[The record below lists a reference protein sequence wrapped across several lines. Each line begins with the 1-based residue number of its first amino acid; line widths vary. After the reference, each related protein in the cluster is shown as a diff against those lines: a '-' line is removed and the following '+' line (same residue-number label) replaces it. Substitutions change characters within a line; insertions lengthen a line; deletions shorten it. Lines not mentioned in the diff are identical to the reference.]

1 MSTKEKCGSL
11 SVLIASLWFEL
22 RVPIHRKVSIRSE
35 RRGSV
40 RRKMERRSE
49 SGGEAT
55 PAPSAISA
63 ANSRTITRSAVVGW
77 ILYDLANTI
86 FSMGVVSL
94 NFPLWIRET
103 VGPGKADA
111 RTGLLTAIS
120 MGLIFFASPLLGAMT
135 DRARRRMPFLIGSTL
150 ICVCFTGLLGRLGF
164 FWTAVFF
171 IIANIAYQAGTQFYD
186 AMLPEV
192 STEDNRGRIGGIG
205 VGIGYF
211 GSYIAVGLG
220 LWLTKDKPLLFLSIA
235 IAFLVFSIPCF
246 LFVKERGNPKPRPI
260 NFEMIRNS
268 TDHTWQTLRA
278 SRAYPGLLR
287 FLIGRVFYT
296 DPINTVIT
304 FMSLYTVNVA
314 VASGLTQGGGE
325 KRANIILMFAI
336 TFAILGGFFWGW
348 LADKHGPK
356 RTLNHVLRC
365 WMAIFLGAASVGL
378 FALPIWTMYAV
389 AASAGFCLGGVWA
402 ADRPYMLRLTPPD
415 RIGEFYGLYGMV
427 GRFSAVTGPL
437 IWALVT
443 SVAIQQFHF
452 EPVRAQ
458 GVAILV
464 LLLLMFV
471 SYWILQPVSDDR
483 RDWDSAADETAVR
496 ASSQLS

>member
-1 MSTKEKCGSL
+1 
-11 SVLIASLWFEL
+11 
-22 RVPIHRKVSIRSE
+22 
-35 RRGSV
+35 
-40 RRKMERRSE
+40 MERRSE

-55 PAPSAISA
+55 PAPSVPPA
-63 ANSRTITRSAVVGW
+63 ANRRKITRSAVVGW

-94 NFPLWIRET
+94 NFPLWIHDA
-103 VGPGKADA
+103 VGPEKADA
-111 RTGLLTAIS
+111 RTGIITALS

-135 DRARRRMPFLIGSTL
+135 DRARRRMPFLIASTL
-150 ICVCFTGLLGRLGF
+150 TCICFTALLGRLGF
-164 FWTAVFF
+164 YWTALFF
-171 IIANIAYQAGTQFYD
+171 VVANIAYQAGTQFYD

-192 STEDNRGRIGGIG
+192 STEENRGRIGGIG

-211 GSYIAVGLG
+211 GSYVAVGLG
-220 LWLTKDKPLLFLSIA
+220 LWLGTDNLPLLFAA
-235 IAFLVFSIPCF
+235 IAGAFLCFSIPCF
-246 LFVKERGNPKPRPI
+246 LFVKERGNPNPRPI
-260 NFEMIRNS
+260 DMEMIRNS
-268 TDHTWQTLRA
+268 TNQTIQTLRA

-314 VASGLTQGGGE
+314 VASGLTQSTG
-325 KRANIILMFAI
+325 KSRAQWILISAI
-336 TFAILGGFFWGW
+336 SFAILGGFFWGW
-348 LADKHGPK
+348 LTDKHGPK
-356 RTLNHVLRC
+356 RTLNHVLRS
-365 WMAIFLGAASVGL
+365 WMVIFAGAACVGL
-378 FALPIWTMYAV
+378 FALPLWTMYAV

-471 SYWILQPVSDDR
+471 SYGILQPVSDHR
-483 RDWDSAADETAVR
+483 RDWGSVG
-496 ASSQLS
+496 